1 MSNSQYS
8 PHEEASHGAGA
19 IPTPDGGS
27 QAAAGQPDQPTL
39 YEFLTRLVDSPESRS
54 EFDADPRAALDRAG
68 FQDMT
73 ATDVQQAT
81 SLALDYA
88 PVEVVTEYGRSLQSS
103 VDNFAASTQHA
114 AVSQLHPAQFEQE
127 VTDLNMLH
135 KAPEQKPDFSQGGD
149 VDHQMPSKDTDVNVK
164 QEDSHN
170 LVNVHDVASGNDIA
184 NGIGNVAD
192 TGSSAVGDVT
202 NTVDNTVSTVDNTAS
217 NVTDVAASAPSGV
230 TDLAGDLPAVGDVA
244 QGLGGGAETTGSHE
258 PIGNDLPVVGDV
270 TGALP
275 DPASLPVA
283 GPIAG
288 PVVNDVA
295 APAVNDVAAPAVNE
309 VAAPV
314 TDVAGPVAAPVA
326 APVED
331 VAGPVLDTATSALPL
346 DGVL

>member
-19 IPTPDGGS
+19 TPAPDHGS
-27 QAAAGQPDQPTL
+27 QTASGQPDQPTL

-135 KAPEQKPDFSQGGD
+135 KSPEQKPDFSQGGD

-170 LVNVHDVASGNDIA
+170 LVNVHDVGSGNDIA
-184 NGIGNVAD
+184 NGVGNVAD
-192 TGSSAVGDVT
+192 AGSSAVGDVT

-230 TDLAGDLPAVGDVA
+230 TDLAGDLPVAGDLA
-244 QGLGGGAETTGSHE
+244 QGLGGEHAQPSSGGEALGE
-258 PIGNDLPVVGDV
+258 DLPVVGDV

-283 GPIAG
+283 GPVAG
-288 PVVNDVA
+288 PVVDDVA
-295 APAVNDVAAPAVNE
+295 APAVNDLT
-309 VAAPV
+309 APV
-314 TDVAGPVAAPVA
+314 SDVAAPVA
-326 APVED
+326 APVD
-331 VAGPVLDTATSALPL
+331 DLAGGALDTATSALPL

>member
-19 IPTPDGGS
+19 TPTPDQGS
-27 QAAAGQPDQPTL
+27 QAASGQPDQPTL
-39 YEFLTRLVDSPESRS
+39 YEFLTRLVDSPGSRS
-54 EFDADPRAALDRAG
+54 EFDADPRAALDQAG

-73 ATDVQQAT
+73 ATDVQHAT

-135 KAPEQKPDFSQGGD
+135 KSPEQKPDFSQGGD

-170 LVNVHDVASGNDIA
+170 LVNVHDVGSGNDIA

-192 TGSSAVGDVT
+192 TGSDVTSDVT
-202 NTVDNTVSTVDNTAS
+202 NTVDNTVNTVDNTAS

-230 TDLAGDLPAVGDVA
+230 TDLAGDLPVAGDLA
-244 QGLGGGAETTGSHE
+244 EGLGETAQPTSGGEALGE
-258 PIGNDLPVVGDV
+258 DLPVVGDV

-283 GPIAG
+283 GP
-288 PVVNDVA
+288 VVDDVA
-295 APAVNDVAAPAVNE
+295 APAVNDLT
-309 VAAPV
+309 APV
-314 TDVAGPVAAPVA
+314 SDVAAPVA
-326 APVED
+326 APVD
-331 VAGPVLDTATSALPL
+331 DLAGGALDTATSALPL

>member
-1 MSNSQYS
+1 MPNSQYS

-19 IPTPDGGS
+19 TSTPDLGS
-27 QAAAGQPDQPTL
+27 QAASGQQDQPTL
-39 YEFLTRLVDSPESRS
+39 YEFLTRLVDSPEARS
-54 EFDADPRAALDRAG
+54 DFEADPRAALDEAG

-73 ATDVQQAT
+73 ATDVQHAT

-114 AVSQLHPAQFEQE
+114 AVSQLHPAQFDQE

-135 KAPEQKPDFSQGGD
+135 KAPEQKPDFSNGGD

-170 LVNVHDVASGNDIA
+170 LINVHDVGSGNEVA
-184 NGIGNVAD
+184 NGIGNTAD
-192 TGSSAVGDVT
+192 AGSNVVGDVT
-202 NTVDNTVSTVDNTAS
+202 NTVDNTVDGATGLAGGATSLAGG
-217 NVTDVAASAPSGV
+217 APSGV
-230 TDLAGDLPAVGDVA
+230 TDLAGDVPVVGDVTE
-244 QGLGGGAETTGSHE
+244 GLAGSPQSGGSDAPLGD
-258 PIGNDLPVVGDV
+258 NLPVVGDV

-275 DPASLPVA
+275 DPADLPVA

-288 PVVNDVA
+288 PVVDDVA
-295 APAVNDVAAPAVNE
+295 APAVNDLT
-309 VAAPV
+309 APV
-314 TDVAGPVAAPVA
+314 ADVAAPVA
-326 APVED
+326 APVDD